1 MAQNNETTTKFKVD
15 ISELKKGIQ
24 DAQRQIRLANSEF
37 KAAASGMKN
46 WETSSDGL
54 TAKLNQLKTTLTA
67 QKSIL
72 SSLEA
77 QYKQVCEEQGENS
90 TAAQNLAIRINNQQA
105 AINKTEASMNQ
116 YESELVDVSKAEAEA
131 AKNGTTVEEELEK
144 VANSADDASQGFTVF
159 KGVVAN
165 LAASAITAAVSGLKE
180 LGAQMLDLGK
190 QAVANYSAYEQLSGG
205 VETLFGAGG
214 KSVEDYA
221 KSVGKSVEEV
231 ESKYN
236 DLLKAQKDVIK
247 NANDAY
253 KTAGMDANTYLD
265 TVTSFSASLIE
276 SLDGDT
282 NAAAKAANQAII
294 DMSDNANKMG
304 TNIDDV
310 MNAYKGLSKGQ
321 FQLLDNLKL
330 GFAGSKTGMQELLDK
345 AQEISGVEYNI
356 DNLNDLYEAIHVV
369 QTEMGITG
377 TTYEESSKTI
387 EGSLN
392 SMKAAWQNLLTGFAA
407 GDEMDI
413 NQLISNFVDSVGI
426 AGKNLIPRIETVI
439 TTASTAIP
447 KLINQLFP
455 LILNVINS
463 NLPTLING
471 GAEIVLSLVNGALSA
486 APKLISA
493 AGQIV
498 VNLLKMLQSAIPQ
511 LVNTVISAIPTI
523 INSLMQ
529 AAPQIIQAVFSFGTA
544 ILQALPTI
552 VQNIIDILPGLVV
565 SLIDGLMSSFDML
578 LSGALE
584 FLDALVQAVPLIIKK
599 LVKALPSIVS
609 SIVTNLV
616 KALPQVLNAAIKLL
630 TAIIQA
636 VPLIIKALIP
646 ELPNIIITIVKVLV
660 ENAPLILEAAVTLLM
675 GLIKAI
681 PEIVKAMNGGQG
693 ISQVIDSITTGIK
706 NGISKVKEKASDLAK
721 GFIDALKNGL
731 KTVTTIGEDIIKGLW
746 NGINNMAAWI
756 KSKIEGFG
764 EGVLKALKDFFK
776 IGSPSKLMRDQ
787 VGRYIAEGI
796 AEGITENEDS
806 VNKALADLTESAS
819 SPIDIGLNS
828 GKARV
833 NSRVV
838 GSGSSGQANTNS
850 YTFNQYNTS
859 PKALSRL
866 EIYRQTRNLINYS
879 KAV

>member
-116 YESELVDVSKAEAEA
+116 YESELVDVSKAEADA
-131 AKNGTTVEEELEK
+131 VKNGTTVEEELEK
-144 VANSADDASQGFTVF
+144 VADSADDTSKSTKDASGGFTVL
-159 KGVVAN
+159 KGAMADLVASGIK
-165 LAASAITAAVSGLKE
+165 AAISGLK
-180 LGAQMLDLGK
+180 DLASGMK
-190 QAVANYSAYEQLSGG
+190 QAVTDAAAYADEINTLSASTGLSTQSLQEMKYMSDLIDTSL
-205 VETLFGAGG
+205 ETITGSMAKLTRNMNSAKDGTGSAADAFKELGISITNSNGELRSNQEVFGEAIDALGQMSNETQRDALAMSIFG
-214 KSVEDYA
+214 KSAQDLNPLIKAGSERINELTQEAHDMGYVMEGEALDSLNGLNDTFDRLKLAGESLKNQFGVLAAPIIQEFAVPLVEGLKEAIGALKEGDTD
-221 KSVGKSVEEV
+221 SVDSILYDMFKEGFNKLTQMLPEGSVIIR
-231 ESKYN
+231 K
-236 DLLKAQKDVIK
+236 LKMGMMQALISATPQIISAATSIVVGILQ
-247 NANDAY
+247 
-253 KTAGMDANTYLD
+253 TAG
-265 TVTSFSASLIE
+265 
-276 SLDGDT
+276 
-282 NAAAKAANQAII
+282 
-294 DMSDNANKMG
+294 
-304 TNIDDV
+304 
-310 MNAYKGLSKGQ
+310 
-321 FQLLDNLKL
+321 
-330 GFAGSKTGMQELLDK
+330 
-345 AQEISGVEYNI
+345 
-356 DNLNDLYEAIHVV
+356 
-369 QTEMGITG
+369 
-377 TTYEESSKTI
+377 
-387 EGSLN
+387 
-392 SMKAAWQNLLTGFAA
+392 
-407 GDEMDI
+407 
-413 NQLISNFVDSVGI
+413 
-426 AGKNLIPRIETVI
+426 ETV
-439 TTASTAIP
+439 P
-447 KLINQLFP
+447 KLINM
-455 LILNVINS
+455 
-463 NLPTLING
+463 
-471 GAEIVLSLVNGALSA
+471 LV
-486 APKLISA
+486 
-493 AGQIV
+493 
-498 VNLLKMLQSAIPQ
+498 
-511 LVNTVISAIPTI
+511 SAIPTI
-523 INSLMQ
+523 INLLMQ
-529 AAPQIIQAVFSFGTA
+529 AAPQIIQAVFSLGTA

-552 VQNIIDILPGLVV
+552 IQNIIDILPELVISV
-565 SLIDGLMSSFDML
+565 IDGLMTSFDML
-578 LSGALE
+578 LAGALE

-599 LVKALPSIVS
+599 LVKALPTIINT
-609 SIVTNLV
+609 IVTNLV
-616 KALPQVLNAAIKLL
+616 KALPQVLDAAIKLL

-636 VPLIIKALIP
+636 IPLIIKALIP
-646 ELPNIIITIVKVLV
+646 ELPNIITTIVKVLV

-681 PEIVKAMNGGQG
+681 PEIIKAMNGGQG

-764 EGVLKALKDFFK
+764 DGVLKALQDFFK